1 MSTATLERLPNTVT
15 ACHTEI
21 KKLREVLGL
30 DAGSAQLIS
39 ALESE
44 RDELKDQLEETKRDK
59 EAAETRVDELEAN
72 ELPDAV
78 AAIDRFLNECVR
90 VGPLRYDVPQSDR
103 ELQAIIGL
111 HDAAGRRP

>member
-15 ACHTEI
+15 ACHAEI
-21 KKLREVLGL
+21 MRLREALGV

-44 RDELKDQLEETKRDK
+44 RDELKDQLEEANREKKT
-59 EAAETRVDELEAN
+59 AETRVSELEAN
-72 ELPDAV
+72 EHPDAID
-78 AAIDRFLNECVR
+78 AIDRFLNECVR

-103 ELQAIIGL
+103 ALQAIIGL